1 MSQKEFQRLKVI
13 ENAAGGPLSLG
24 EAARLLQLG
33 EQLVQRQQ
41 AAVPARFRGLG
52 KARQSRTPQALGFA

>member
-33 EQLVQRQQ
+33 EQQVQRQQ
-41 AAVPARFRGLG
+41 AAVPAGAAATSG
-52 KARQSRTPQALGFA
+52 GTGPIPWPG